1 MKNIKYTCRQHGL
14 AVQHVN
20 FVNLWCDYEVE
31 FSDEDTF
38 DENCL
43 ETDSIF
49 DIQLGATSSCSV

>member
-1 MKNIKYTCRQHGL
+1 MGW

-31 FSDEDTF
+31 FSDEGTF
-38 DENCL
+38 DENRL

-49 DIQLGATSSCSV
+49 EIQLGAKSSCSV